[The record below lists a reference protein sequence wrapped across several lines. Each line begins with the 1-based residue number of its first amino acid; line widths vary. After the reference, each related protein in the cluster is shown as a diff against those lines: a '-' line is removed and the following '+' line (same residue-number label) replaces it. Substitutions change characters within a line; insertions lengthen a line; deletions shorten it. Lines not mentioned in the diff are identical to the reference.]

1 MCVDM
6 VFVFFT
12 SSKKMSVQQVD
23 AYTSLL
29 DQQKALTDTL
39 KKVRSDIKKTS
50 ASLMNAMNDAELEE
64 IVSSDGRKIRINL
77 EQKVAV
83 VDE

>member
-1 MCVDM
+1 
-6 VFVFFT
+6 
-12 SSKKMSVQQVD
+12 MSVQQVD

>member
-6 VFVFFT
+6 AFVFFT

-39 KKVRSDIKKTS
+39 KKVRSDIKKSS

-77 EQKVAV
+77 GQKVAV